1 MRIGII
7 GRGFVGSAVEYCFSC
22 DSKFQTNIKVYD
34 KNPALST
41 HTLND
46 TINDSDIVFLSVPT
60 PANSDGSI
68 NTNIVEDILSDINQC
83 RKNDSV
89 ILLRS
94 TVIPGTTDFFSKKF
108 PELKIVFNPEFLTE
122 KNANYDFMNQS
133 RIILGGEEKLTDRV
147 SELYNWRFEHSVPI
161 IQTNFQTAELIK
173 YMNNCFLATKVS
185 FMNEM
190 KLIASEINVD
200 WNKAIEGFI
209 GDPRVG
215 TSHTNV
221 PGTDGKLGFSGSC
234 FPKDL
239 QAIIHFAESIH
250 IDTKVLKGAWETNL
264 KMRPSRD
271 WEELR
276 GRAINKED

>member
-7 GRGFVGSAVEYCFSC
+7 GRGFVGSAVKYCFSC
-22 DSKFQTNIKVYD
+22 DPKFKTNIKVYD
-34 KNPALST
+34 KNPDLST
-41 HTLND
+41 HTLD
-46 TINDSDIVFLSVPT
+46 ETINNSEVVFLSVPT

-68 NTNIVEDILSDINQC
+68 NTNIVENILSEISRC
-83 RKNDSV
+83 RNNDSI

-94 TVIPGTTDFFSKKF
+94 TVIPGTTEFFSKKF

-122 KNANYDFMNQS
+122 KNANDDFMNQS
-133 RIILGGEEKLTDRV
+133 RIILGGEKKLTNKV
-147 SELYNWRFEHSVPI
+147 SELYNWRFENSVPI
-161 IQTNFQTAELIK
+161 IETNFQTAELIK

-190 KLIASEINVD
+190 KLISSKINVD
-200 WNKAIEGFI
+200 WDKAVEGFI

-215 TSHTNV
+215 TSHVNV
-221 PGTDGKLGFSGSC
+221 PGSDGKLGFSGSC

-239 QAIIHFAESIH
+239 QAIIHFAKSMD
-250 IDTKVLKGAWETNL
+250 IDTNVLEGAWETNL
-264 KMRPSRD
+264 KIRPSKD

-276 GRAINKED
+276 GRAVTEED

>member
-7 GRGFVGSAVEYCFSC
+7 GKGFVGSAVEYCFSC

-34 KNPALST
+34 KNPALCT
-41 HTLND
+41 HTLSD

-68 NTNIVEDILSDINQC
+68 NTNIVENILTAINQC

-94 TVIPGTTDFFSKKF
+94 TVVPGTTDFFSKKF

-133 RIILGGEEKLTDRV
+133 RIILGGEKKLTDRV

-221 PGTDGKLGFSGSC
+221 PGNDGKLGFSGSC

-250 IDTKVLKGAWETNL
+250 IDTKVLKGTWETNL

-276 GRAINKED
+276 GRAVNKED